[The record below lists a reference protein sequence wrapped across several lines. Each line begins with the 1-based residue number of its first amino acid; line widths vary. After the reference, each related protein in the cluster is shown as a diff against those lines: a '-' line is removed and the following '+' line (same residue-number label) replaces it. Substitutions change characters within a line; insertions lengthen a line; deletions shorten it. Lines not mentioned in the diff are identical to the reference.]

1 MEDIKIGELVRTKKG
16 YIEKIKTV
24 NHYGIV
30 IKHNNDNDDFSEDI
44 NYYAESGLEINK
56 MDIKKHSFNLI
67 DLLETDDIVVLEYY
81 VKKFGKRITRKFEVF
96 KCYALIKF
104 NNTHCD
110 FLYDLNEK
118 KWTEE
123 EYDIQIISILTH
135 EQYEQNCY
143 KVKGE

>member
-1 MEDIKIGELVRTKKG
+1 MEDIKVGEYVRTNNG
-16 YIEKIKTV
+16 LIGQVVQITDYS
-24 NHYGIV
+24 YV
-30 IKHNNDNDDFSEDI
+30 IRIYNG
-44 NYYAESGLEINK
+44 AEYVVRATIT
-56 MDIKKHSFNLI
+56 KHSFNLI

>member
-67 DLLETDDIVVLEYY
+67 DLIEVGDILELKEGNSICYLGLRQNE
-81 VKKFGKRITRKFEVF
+81 ITVN
-96 KCYALIKF
+96 YHYLIESIK
-104 NNTHCD
+104 NKDCE
-110 FLYDLNEK
+110 LL
-118 KWTEE
+118 
-123 EYDIQIISILTH
+123 SILTH

-143 KVKGE
+143 RIEN

>member
-1 MEDIKIGELVRTKKG
+1 MEDIKVGELVRTKKG
-16 YIEKIKTV
+16 KIEKIKTL
-24 NHYGIV
+24 NRYAIAT
-30 IKHNNDNDDFSEDI
+30 KHNNDNDDISEGI

-81 VKKFGKRITRKFEVF
+81 VEKYGKRITRKFEAF
-96 KCYALIKF
+96 KYDTLIKF
-104 NNTHCD
+104 NNIHCD

-123 EYDIQIISILTH
+123 EYDIQIKQILTH
-135 EQYEQNCY
+135 ELYEANCY
-143 KVKGE
+143 KVEH